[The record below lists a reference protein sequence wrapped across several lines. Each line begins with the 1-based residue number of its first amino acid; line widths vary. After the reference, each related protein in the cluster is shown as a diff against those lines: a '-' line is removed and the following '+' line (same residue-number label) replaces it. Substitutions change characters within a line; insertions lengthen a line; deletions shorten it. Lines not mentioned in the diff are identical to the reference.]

1 MKFAEQ
7 EKNLKTFCR
16 HPSDLAVI
24 EYVTPYKICVAIF
37 LHEFVYLKSPKF
49 RSEIQENEMS
59 ENEEK
64 FINSIQFDSI
74 QRKDF
79 CRLLLKLMQNVDLEF
94 EEIADK
100 ILNREEII

>member
-1 MKFAEQ
+1 
-7 EKNLKTFCR
+7 
-16 HPSDLAVI
+16 
-24 EYVTPYKICVAIF
+24 
-37 LHEFVYLKSPKF
+37 
-49 RSEIQENEMS
+49 MS

-100 ILNREEII
+100 ILNREEIIEIVMPNFLKISQKWTKNRKIALAFDKEYQKLSKIG